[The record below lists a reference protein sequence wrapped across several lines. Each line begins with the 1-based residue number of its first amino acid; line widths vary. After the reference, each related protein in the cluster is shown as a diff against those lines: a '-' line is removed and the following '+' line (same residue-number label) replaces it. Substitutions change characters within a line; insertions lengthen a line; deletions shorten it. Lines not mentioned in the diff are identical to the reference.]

1 MRFDQVTKSVETQ
14 NGFGKRTDISEYPVK
29 GRANKGII
37 SIKISERNGLVV
49 GAVQVQESDEFMMIT
64 DQGTLVRTRVSEV
77 SRIGRNTQGVTLI
90 KTSDKEHVVGIQKIE
105 EAIFQKDDVI
115 DDDEKTNNLNNE

>member
-1 MRFDQVTKSVETQ
+1 M
-14 NGFGKRTDISEYPVK
+14 
-29 GRANKGII
+29 
-37 SIKISERNGLVV
+37 VV

-90 KTSDKEHVVGIQKIE
+90 KTSDKEHVGIQKIE
-105 EAIFQKDDVI
+105 EAIFQKDDI
-115 DDDEKTNNLNNE
+115 DDAEENNINQNNSDLLNDEKLQFFSWANYASR